1 MQWQILSQLM
11 LGLEGR
17 RTLVFLKLVRQESLS
32 EAWYT
37 CMCVNVHPHFNHWH
51 YLPHLHLPNATC
63 IMCAH
68 V

>member
-37 CMCVNVHPHFNHWH
+37 CMCVSMYTEQHVHTGTGCHVS
-51 YLPHLHLPNATC
+51 HLPSCNL
-63 IMCAH
+63 
-68 V
+68 